1 MDTKDVRGREKAK
14 AKAIYTFKRNEPQ
27 ILLTLTLKK
36 MLIFEILMS

>member
-1 MDTKDVRGREKAK
+1 MGKGKKEKNEERK
-14 AKAIYTFKRNEPQ
+14 KENSERNETQ